1 MRKLFLTV
9 LAAASVC
16 CACTSDLKDRVDV
29 LESKVSALETKANK
43 NAESISTLVQAAAKA
58 VTITKVE
65 TLTDGYKIYFS
76 DGTISTI
83 SNGVNGTDG
92 KDGVDGKDA
101 VAPVIGI
108 KEEEGVYYWTIDGEF
123 VLNNGQKVP
132 VTGKDGLTPQFKIQD
147 GKWYVSFDGNTWNA
161 VPVTGTEKPELVM
174 SETDDEYVF
183 TLGETTIRIAKEHAF
198 MIKVTSDVQKVT
210 PGEVVSFGYT
220 VTGADAT
227 THVIIE
233 ANGVEAQ
240 LDEEKSLVTVTV
252 PSAIE
257 DNSYVMVKAIRNSDG
272 KYSAQYITIK
282 LNQYGTFG
290 GVIVVDED
298 EYLNW

>member
-1 MRKLFLTV
+1 M
-9 LAAASVC
+9 LAVASVC
-16 CACTSDLKDRVDV
+16 CACGDLKDRVNV
-29 LESKVSALETKANK
+29 LEQKVSALESKVNQNVNSI
-43 NAESISTLVQAAAKA
+43 NALVDAAKKA

-198 MIKVTSDVQKVT
+198 MIKVTSDVQKVI

-252 PSAIE
+252 PSVIE

>member
-1 MRKLFLTV
+1 MRKLFLSM
-9 LAAASVC
+9 LAVVSVC
-16 CACTSDLKDRVDV
+16 CACGDLKDRVDV
-29 LESKVSALETKANK
+29 LEQKVSALESKVNQNVNSI
-43 NAESISTLVQAAAKA
+43 NALVEAAKKA

-123 VLNNGQKVP
+123 VLNDGQKVP

-147 GKWYVSFDGNTWNA
+147 GKWYVSFDGNTWDA

-252 PSAIE
+252 PSVIE

>member
-1 MRKLFLTV
+1 M

-65 TLTDGYKIYFS
+65 TLTDGYKIFFS

-252 PSAIE
+252 PSVIE

>member
-1 MRKLFLTV
+1 M
-9 LAAASVC
+9 LAVASVC
-16 CACTSDLKDRVDV
+16 CACGDLKDRVDV
-29 LESKVSALETKANK
+29 LEQKVSALESKVNQNVNSI
-43 NAESISTLVQAAAKA
+43 NALVDAAKKA

-92 KDGVDGKDA
+92 KDGVDGQDA

-147 GKWYVSFDGNTWNA
+147 GKWYVSFDGNTWDA

-252 PSAIE
+252 PSVIE

>member
-1 MRKLFLTV
+1 M
-9 LAAASVC
+9 LAVVSVC
-16 CACTSDLKDRVDV
+16 CACGDLKDRVDV
-29 LESKVSALETKANK
+29 LEQKVSALESKVNQNVNSI
-43 NAESISTLVQAAAKA
+43 NALVEAAKKA

-92 KDGVDGKDA
+92 KDGVNGKDA

-147 GKWYVSFDGNTWNA
+147 GKWYVSFDGNTWDA

-252 PSAIE
+252 PSVIE

-272 KYSAQYITIK
+272 KYSAQYISIK

>member
-1 MRKLFLTV
+1 MRKLFLSM
-9 LAAASVC
+9 LAVASVC
-16 CACTSDLKDRVDV
+16 CACGDLKDRVDV
-29 LESKVSALETKANK
+29 LEQKVSALESKVNQNVNSI
-43 NAESISTLVQAAAKA
+43 NALVEAAKKA

-108 KEEEGVYYWTIDGEF
+108 KEEEGVLYWTIDGEF

-147 GKWYVSFDGNTWNA
+147 GKWYVSFDGNTWDA

-252 PSAIE
+252 PSVIE

>member
-76 DGTISTI
+76 DGTTAELK
-83 SNGVNGTDG
+83 N
-92 KDGVDGKDA
+92 GKDA
-101 VAPVIGI
+101 VAPVIGL
-108 KEEEGVYYWTIDGEF
+108 KEDNGVYYWTIDGEF
-123 VLNNGQKVP
+123 ILNNGQKVP

-147 GKWYVSFDGNTWNA
+147 GKWYVSFDGKTWDE
-161 VPVTGTEKPELVM
+161 VPVTGTVKPELVM
-174 SETDDEYVF
+174 TETDNEYVF
-183 TLGETTIRIAKEHAF
+183 TLGETVISIPKENAF
-198 MIKVTSDVQKVT
+198 MIKVASDNKQVS
-210 PGEVVSFGYT
+210 PGETVSFKYT
-220 VTGADAT
+220 ITGADET
-227 THVIIE
+227 THVLVEACGVTAELDE
-233 ANGVEAQ
+233 ANSSVKVIVPTN
-240 LDEEKSLVTVTV
+240 LPEK
-252 PSAIE
+252 A
-257 DNSYVMVKAIRNSDG
+257 YVMVKAVRNSDG
-272 KYSAQYITIK
+272 KYSAQYITISK
-282 LNQYGTFG
+282 IDPYGTFG

>member
-1 MRKLFLTV
+1 M
-9 LAAASVC
+9 LAVASVC
-16 CACTSDLKDRVDV
+16 CACGDLKDRVDV
-29 LESKVSALETKANK
+29 LEQKVSTLESKVNQNVNSINAL
-43 NAESISTLVQAAAKA
+43 VDAAKKA

-147 GKWYVSFDGNTWNA
+147 GKWYVSFDGNTWDA

-252 PSAIE
+252 PSVIE

>member
-1 MRKLFLTV
+1 M
-9 LAAASVC
+9 LAVASVC
-16 CACTSDLKDRVDV
+16 CACGDLKDRVDV
-29 LESKVSALETKANK
+29 LEQKVSALESMVNQNVNSI
-43 NAESISTLVQAAAKA
+43 NALVDAAKKA

-252 PSAIE
+252 PSVIE

>member
-1 MRKLFLTV
+1 MRKLFLSM
-9 LAAASVC
+9 LAVASVC
-16 CACTSDLKDRVDV
+16 CACGDLKDRVDV
-29 LESKVSALETKANK
+29 LEQKVSALESKVNQNVNSI
-43 NAESISTLVQAAAKA
+43 NALVDAAKKA

-65 TLTDGYKIYFS
+65 TLADGYKIYFS

-132 VTGKDGLTPQFKIQD
+132 VTGNDGLTPQFKIQD
-147 GKWYVSFDGNTWNA
+147 GKWYVSFDGNTWDA

-252 PSAIE
+252 PSVIE

>member
-1 MRKLFLTV
+1 MRKLFLSM
-9 LAAASVC
+9 LAVVSVC
-16 CACTSDLKDRVDV
+16 CACGDLKDRVDV
-29 LESKVSALETKANK
+29 LEQKVSALESKVNQNVNSI
-43 NAESISTLVQAAAKA
+43 NALVEAAKKA

-132 VTGKDGLTPQFKIQD
+132 VTGKDGLTPQFKIQN
-147 GKWYVSFDGNTWNA
+147 GKWYVSFDGNTWDA

-252 PSAIE
+252 PSVIE

>member
-1 MRKLFLTV
+1 M
-9 LAAASVC
+9 LAVVSVC
-16 CACTSDLKDRVDV
+16 CACGDLKDRVDV
-29 LESKVSALETKANK
+29 LEQKVSALESKVNQNVNSI
-43 NAESISTLVQAAAKA
+43 NALVEAAKKA

-252 PSAIE
+252 PSVIE

>member
-65 TLTDGYKIYFS
+65 TLTDGYKIFFS
-76 DGTISTI
+76 DGTTAELK
-83 SNGVNGTDG
+83 N
-92 KDGVDGKDA
+92 GKDA

-132 VTGKDGLTPQFKIQD
+132 VKGKDGLTPQFKIQD

-252 PSAIE
+252 PSVIE

>member
-1 MRKLFLTV
+1 M
-9 LAAASVC
+9 LAVASVC
-16 CACTSDLKDRVDV
+16 CACGDLKDRVDV
-29 LESKVSALETKANK
+29 LEQKVSALESKVNQNVNSI
-43 NAESISTLVQAAAKA
+43 NALVDAAKKS

-252 PSAIE
+252 PSVIE

>member
-1 MRKLFLTV
+1 M
-9 LAAASVC
+9 
-16 CACTSDLKDRVDV
+16 DV
-29 LESKVSALETKANK
+29 LEQKVSALESKVNQNVNSI
-43 NAESISTLVQAAAKA
+43 NALVDAAKKA

-252 PSAIE
+252 PSVIE

>member
-1 MRKLFLTV
+1 M
-9 LAAASVC
+9 LAVASVC
-16 CACTSDLKDRVDV
+16 CACGDLKDRVDV
-29 LESKVSALETKANK
+29 LEQKVSALESKVNQNVNSI
-43 NAESISTLVQAAAKA
+43 NALVDAAKKA

-198 MIKVTSDVQKVT
+198 MIKVTSDVQKVI

-252 PSAIE
+252 PSVIE

>member
-1 MRKLFLTV
+1 M
-9 LAAASVC
+9 LAVASVC
-16 CACTSDLKDRVDV
+16 CACGDLKDRVDV
-29 LESKVSALETKANK
+29 LEQKVSALESKVNQ
-43 NAESISTLVQAAAKA
+43 NVNSINELVDAAKKA

-83 SNGVNGTDG
+83 SNGTDG

-147 GKWYVSFDGNTWNA
+147 GKWYVSFDGNTWDA

-233 ANGVEAQ
+233 ANGVDAQ

-252 PSAIE
+252 PSVIE

>member
-1 MRKLFLTV
+1 MRKLFLSM
-9 LAAASVC
+9 LAVASVC
-16 CACTSDLKDRVDV
+16 CACGDLKDRVDV
-29 LESKVSALETKANK
+29 LEQKVSALESKVNQ
-43 NAESISTLVQAAAKA
+43 NVNSINELVDAAKKA

-83 SNGVNGTDG
+83 SNGTDG

-147 GKWYVSFDGNTWNA
+147 GKWYVSFDGNTWDA

-252 PSAIE
+252 PSVIE

>member
-1 MRKLFLTV
+1 M
-9 LAAASVC
+9 LAVASVC
-16 CACTSDLKDRVDV
+16 CACGDLKDRVDV
-29 LESKVSALETKANK
+29 LEQKVSALESKVNQNVNSI
-43 NAESISTLVQAAAKA
+43 NALVDAAKKA

-132 VTGKDGLTPQFKIQD
+132 VTGKDGLTPRFKIQD

-252 PSAIE
+252 PSVIE

>member
-1 MRKLFLTV
+1 M
-9 LAAASVC
+9 LAVASVC
-16 CACTSDLKDRVDV
+16 CACGDLKDRVDV
-29 LESKVSALETKANK
+29 LEQKVSALESKVNQNVNSI
-43 NAESISTLVQAAAKA
+43 NALVDAAKKA

-132 VTGKDGLTPQFKIQD
+132 VKGKDGLTPQFKIQD

-252 PSAIE
+252 PSVIE

>member
-1 MRKLFLTV
+1 M
-9 LAAASVC
+9 LAVASVC
-16 CACTSDLKDRVDV
+16 CACGDLKDRVDV
-29 LESKVSALETKANK
+29 LEQKVSALESKVNQNVNSI
-43 NAESISTLVQAAAKA
+43 NALVEAAKKA

-83 SNGVNGTDG
+83 SNGVNGKDG

-147 GKWYVSFDGNTWNA
+147 GKWYVSFDGNTWDA

-233 ANGVEAQ
+233 ANGVKAQ

-252 PSAIE
+252 PSVIE

>member
-1 MRKLFLTV
+1 M
-9 LAAASVC
+9 LAVASVC
-16 CACTSDLKDRVDV
+16 CACGDLKDRVDV
-29 LESKVSALETKANK
+29 LEQKVSALESKVNQ
-43 NAESISTLVQAAAKA
+43 NVNSINELVDAAKKA

-147 GKWYVSFDGNTWNA
+147 GKWYVSFDGNTWDA

-252 PSAIE
+252 PSVIE

>member
-1 MRKLFLTV
+1 M
-9 LAAASVC
+9 LAVVSVC
-16 CACTSDLKDRVDV
+16 CACGDLKDRVDV
-29 LESKVSALETKANK
+29 LEQKVSALESKVNQNVNSI
-43 NAESISTLVQAAAKA
+43 NALVEAAKKA

-83 SNGVNGTDG
+83 SNGVNGADG

-147 GKWYVSFDGNTWNA
+147 GKWYVSFDGNTWDA
-161 VPVTGTEKPELVM
+161 VPVTGAEKPELVM

-252 PSAIE
+252 PSVIE

>member
-1 MRKLFLTV
+1 M
-9 LAAASVC
+9 LAVASVC
-16 CACTSDLKDRVDV
+16 CACGDLKDRVDV
-29 LESKVSALETKANK
+29 LEQKVSALESKVNQNVNSI
-43 NAESISTLVQAAAKA
+43 NALVEAAKKA

-92 KDGVDGKDA
+92 KDGVNGKDA

-147 GKWYVSFDGNTWNA
+147 GKWYVSFDGNTWDA

-252 PSAIE
+252 PSVIE
-257 DNSYVMVKAIRNSDG
+257 ANSYVMVKAIRNSDG

>member
-1 MRKLFLTV
+1 MRKLFLSM
-9 LAAASVC
+9 LAVASVC
-16 CACTSDLKDRVDV
+16 CACGDLKDRVDV
-29 LESKVSALETKANK
+29 LEQKVSALESKVNQ
-43 NAESISTLVQAAAKA
+43 NVNSINELVEAAKKA

-147 GKWYVSFDGNTWNA
+147 GKWYVSFDGNTWDA

-252 PSAIE
+252 PSVIE

>member
-1 MRKLFLTV
+1 M
-9 LAAASVC
+9 LAVASVC
-16 CACTSDLKDRVDV
+16 CACGDLKDRVDV
-29 LESKVSALETKANK
+29 LEQKVSALESKVNQNVNSI
-43 NAESISTLVQAAAKA
+43 NALVDAAKKA

-65 TLTDGYKIYFS
+65 TLADGYKIYFS

-147 GKWYVSFDGNTWNA
+147 GKWYVSFDGNTWDA

-210 PGEVVSFGYT
+210 PSEVVSFGYT

-252 PSAIE
+252 PSVIE

>member
-1 MRKLFLTV
+1 MRKLFLSM
-9 LAAASVC
+9 LAVASVC
-16 CACTSDLKDRVDV
+16 CACGDLKDRVDV
-29 LESKVSALETKANK
+29 LEQKVSALESKVNQNVNSI
-43 NAESISTLVQAAAKA
+43 NALVDAAKKA

-132 VTGKDGLTPQFKIQD
+132 VTGNDGLTPQFKIQD
-147 GKWYVSFDGNTWNA
+147 GKWYVSFDGNTWDA

-252 PSAIE
+252 PSVIE